1 MKRTIVRG
9 GLIALMT
16 SVLVACGGGGSD
28 GINGTNGAPG
38 STTTVTAPGIQA
50 GALSSAEWAALQ
62 LQGQITAVTLGGPPA
77 VTFTLTDQNGNA
89 IVGLESFNS
98 SVTSSASSSGG
109 ATCPAGK
116 NVLPQQ
122 RTVTA
127 SIAKLVPGENGSPSK
142 WVSYIVATVDP
153 TKPGGVL
160 CKLSTPSTDQYGTL
174 TYLGGGQYKYVFAT
188 DVTKVKAFVD
198 ASSDPFKADVGDVTY
213 EPGRLTRV
221 VVQIAGAARGT
232 GTNTAD
238 GVTVAPAV
246 NLESPV
252 NLTWDSAAP
261 QRDITRIET
270 CNACHSQLAF
280 HGSGARVDTDYCVIC
295 HTNQRKYAQT
305 PATLGTTVVKFDDG
319 SSETVPS
326 WSKEPRKF
334 PDSNASRDFPIMIH
348 SIHRG
353 EHLPVRLIPTDPA
366 TGRNTSSDYISEVV
380 FPQPVTN
387 CFACHPGTTGPGG
400 VPQGDNWKN
409 NPNRI
414 ACGACH
420 NNINWATGANHPGVG
435 GPQADDSK
443 CKSCHSANAI
453 ATVYHVSVDPK
464 GSADRGGYPVNT
476 AANVPTPGYPA
487 QQGPP
492 IPLASATNP
501 PAGVPKVAFE
511 IKSVVVGADNKTSVT
526 YRILFDGTPVTFLPA
541 GEKYLLPNIDGTPSI
556 YVTYGQLEDGV
567 TTVADWTASK
577 NVSVLQCR
585 NQVANTCTQTGP
597 DASGFYTATL
607 QSAQL
612 LPADAKLVAG
622 AIGINYQGLVKLDH
636 PNYPKGIRL
645 REPAFVLKTAVDSKG
660 TAYTT
665 RRTIVEADRCNKCHN
680 QLGVEPS
687 FHSGARNNP
696 QGCALGGCHYET
708 KSTGHTGENY
718 VFGGGWALSAKSM
731 VHAIHAA
738 SKREQPF
745 SYEATAKNQKGFGV
759 VAYPGVLNNCE
770 QCHVPGSYNFELTTN
785 ASASTNLLWA
795 TDANGD
801 MRNPNNVTPIGQ
813 SPWIKILG
821 KGEIDYRGN
830 PLVSSPIASACFAC
844 HDRMIAVN
852 HILVNGGV
860 LLKQVSEITGATP
873 AVPPATIDRS
883 GLDGKNREQCL
894 VCHGAGRVADTK
906 VVHRVK
912 GVQFD
917 QGSPLTP

>member
-1 MKRTIVRG
+1 V
-9 GLIALMT
+9 T
-16 SVLVACGGGGSD
+16 S
-28 GINGTNGAPG
+28 
-38 STTTVTAPGIQA
+38 PGIQA
-50 GALSSAEWAALQ
+50 GALSSAEWAALK
-62 LQGQITAVTLGGPPA
+62 LKGQITEVTLGGGAPS

-89 IVGLESFNS
+89 IVGLESFFS
-98 SVTSSASSSGG
+98 MVSSSASSSGG

-116 NVLPQQ
+116 NVLPLQ

-142 WVSYIVATVDP
+142 WVNYLVATIDP

-160 CKLSTPSTDQYGTL
+160 CKLQTPGTDQYGTL
-174 TYLGGGQYKYVFAT
+174 TYLGGGKYRYVFAT
-188 DVTKVKAFVD
+188 DITKVKAFVD

-221 VVQIAGAARGT
+221 AVQIAGAARGT

-238 GVTVAPAV
+238 GVQVAPAV
-246 NLESPV
+246 ILEEPV

-280 HGSGARVDTDYCVIC
+280 HGSGARVDTDYCVVC
-295 HTNQRKYAQT
+295 HTNQRKYAQA
-305 PATLGTTVVKFDDG
+305 PSVLGTTVVKFDDG
-319 SSETVPS
+319 SSQTVPS
-326 WSKEPRKF
+326 WTPPAGASATATGEPRKF
-334 PDSNASRDFPIMIH
+334 PDGNASRDFPIMVH
-348 SIHRG
+348 AIHRG
-353 EHLPVRLIPTDPA
+353 ENLPVRMMRTDA
-366 TGRNTSSDYISEVV
+366 NGRNFSSDYISEVK

-409 NPNRI
+409 NPSRT

-443 CKSCHSANAI
+443 CKTCHSANAI
-453 ATVYHVSVDPK
+453 ATVYHVSVDPT
-464 GSADRGGYPVNT
+464 GSADRGGYPPNT
-476 AANVPTPGYPA
+476 APNVPTPGYG
-487 QQGPP
+487 QGFGPP
-492 IPLASATNP
+492 IPLASSTNP

-526 YRILFDGTPVTFLPA
+526 YRILFDGAPVTFQA
-541 GEKYLLPNIDGTPSI
+541 SGFLLPNIDGTPSI
-556 YVTYGQLEDGV
+556 YVTYGTLEDGV

-577 NVSVLQCR
+577 SVTVLQCR
-585 NQVANTCTQTGP
+585 NQVADTCTQTGP

-607 QSAQL
+607 QSKQL

-622 AIGINYQGLVKLDH
+622 ALGINYNGLVKLDH
-636 PNYPKGIRL
+636 PSYPKGIRL
-645 REPAFVLKTAVDSKG
+645 REPAFAIKTAVDSKG
-660 TAYTT
+660 TAYTA

-738 SKREQPF
+738 AKREKPF
-745 SYEATAKNQKGFGV
+745 NYEATAKNQKGFGT

-770 QCHVPGSYNFELTTN
+770 QCHVPGSYNFEITAN
-785 ASASTNLLWA
+785 ASASTDLLWA

-801 MRNPNNVTPIGQ
+801 MRNPSGVTPIGQ

-821 KGEIDYRGN
+821 KGEIDYRGD
-830 PLVSSPIASACFAC
+830 PLVSSPVASACFAC
-844 HDRMIAVN
+844 HDSMIAVN

-860 LLKQVSEITGATP
+860 LLKQVSAITGATP
-873 AVPPATIDRS
+873 GVPGTSTTDRS
-883 GLDGKNREQCL
+883 GLDANNREQCL